1 MSSPSFTSS
10 ILVHLAELRDR
21 LVRSVIAIAITTVI
35 ALVFYNQ
42 VFAILTFESGITR
55 PIFDYIV
62 NVLHLTPPPVVQLYA
77 IEMTENFGVFMKVGL
92 FTGIILVIPYLIY
105 ELVMFVSPALT
116 TKERRYVYT
125 ILPWVAMM
133 FIVGVI
139 FAYFIILPPA
149 INFLLTF
156 GSDIAI
162 PQIRIENYVSVVTR
176 LLLAVGLVFEL
187 PVLITFL
194 ARIGVVSPKWLSEKR
209 KWAIIIAFV
218 IGGLITPTP
227 DPVNQ
232 SLVSVPLYALYEVSI
247 WLARIVYRKKK
258 SPAPAAT

>member
-1 MSSPSFTSS
+1 MSSIGKSVT
-10 ILVHLAELRDR
+10 ILGHLAELRDR

-35 ALVFYNQ
+35 SLIFYNQ
-42 VFAILTFESGITR
+42 VFDLLTFESELTR
-55 PIFDYIV
+55 PIFDFIV
-62 NVLHLTPPPVVQLYA
+62 NKLHLMAPPIVQLYA

-116 TKERRYVYT
+116 AKEKRYVYT
-125 ILPWVAMM
+125 ILPWVSMM
-133 FIVGVI
+133 FIVGVV

-156 GSDIAI
+156 GSDIAT

-176 LLLAVGLVFEL
+176 LLLAIGLVFEL

-194 ARIGVVSPKWLSEKR
+194 ARLGVVSPKWLVEKR
-209 KWAIIIAFV
+209 KWAIIVAFV
-218 IGGLITPTP
+218 VGGLITPTP

-232 SLVSVPLYALYEVSI
+232 CLVSVPLYLLYEVSI
-247 WLARIVYRKKK
+247 WLAKLVYRKKK
-258 SPAPAAT
+258 SPAPAA